1 MTPSN
6 SSEEN
11 EKKKPKM
18 DRVTV
23 SLDEFDYKVISKMAK
38 NRNIGLSE
46 ATRIVIHNWI
56 ETNPGKLKT
65 NYGVDIREL
74 TEEIALASMIDSV
87 SDIIVRLPQIF
98 QLVDDISLADL
109 ADHLDINVKAIK
121 YLLFTQ
127 GEEINKLG
135 LNLKYKGDRIYKL
148 NPRES

>member
-1 MTPSN
+1 MTPTN

-56 ETNPGKLKT
+56 ETNPDKLRT
-65 NYGVDIREL
+65 NYGVDINEL
-74 TEEIALASMIDSV
+74 TEQIALASMIDSE
-87 SDIIVRLPQIF
+87 SEIIKKLPQIF
-98 QLVDDISLADL
+98 QLVDDISLKDL
-109 ADHLDINVKAIK
+109 ADHLEINVKAVK
-121 YLLFTQ
+121 HLFFTQ
-127 GEEINKLG
+127 GEKIKKLG
-135 LNLKYKGDRIYKL
+135 INLKFKGDRIYKL
-148 NPRES
+148 NSR

>member
-56 ETNPGKLKT
+56 ETKPDILRT
-65 NYGVDIREL
+65 NYGVDIKEL
-74 TEEIALASMIDSV
+74 TEEIALASMIDSI
-87 SDIIVRLPQIF
+87 SEIIDELPQIF
-98 QLVDDISLADL
+98 QLVDDISLIDL
-109 ADHLDINVKAIK
+109 ADHLEINVKAVK
-121 YLLFTQ
+121 HLFFTQ
-127 GEEINKLG
+127 GEKIKKLG
-135 LNLKYKGDRIYKL
+135 MNLKFKGDRIYKL
-148 NPRES
+148 NPR

>member
-46 ATRIVIHNWI
+46 ATRLVIHNWI
-56 ETNPGKLKT
+56 ETNPDKLKT
-65 NYGVDIREL
+65 NYGVDVKEL
-74 TEEIALASMIDSV
+74 TEGIALASMIGSV
-87 SDIIVRLPQIF
+87 NEIINRLPKIF
-98 QLVDDISLADL
+98 QLVDDINLLDL
-109 ADHLDINVKAIK
+109 ADHLEINEKAVKH
-121 YLLFTQ
+121 LFFTQ
-127 GEEINKLG
+127 GEKIGKLG
-135 LNLKYKGDRIYKL
+135 LNLKFKGDRIYKL
-148 NPRES
+148 SPK

>member
-1 MTPSN
+1 MTPPN

-56 ETNPGKLKT
+56 ETNPDKLKT
-65 NYGVDIREL
+65 NYGVDIEDL
-74 TEEIALASMIDSV
+74 TEQIALASMIDSV
-87 SDIIVRLPQIF
+87 NEIINELPQIF
-98 QLVDDISLADL
+98 QLVDDISLIDL
-109 ADHLDINVKAIK
+109 ADHLEINVKAIK
-121 YLLFTQ
+121 HLFFTQ
-127 GEEINKLG
+127 GEEIKKLG
-135 LNLKYKGDRIYKL
+135 MNLKFKGDRIYKL
-148 NPRES
+148 NQR

>member
-1 MTPSN
+1 MTPPN

-56 ETNPGKLKT
+56 ETNPDKLKT
-65 NYGVDIREL
+65 NYGVNIEDL
-74 TEEIALASMIDSV
+74 TEQIALASMIDSV
-87 SDIIVRLPQIF
+87 NEIINELPQIF
-98 QLVDDISLADL
+98 QLVDDISLIDL
-109 ADHLDINVKAIK
+109 ADHLEINVKAIK
-121 YLLFTQ
+121 HLFFTQ
-127 GEEINKLG
+127 GEEIKKLG
-135 LNLKYKGDRIYKL
+135 MNLKFKGDRIYKL
-148 NPRES
+148 NQR

>member
-6 SSEEN
+6 SIEEN

-56 ETNPGKLKT
+56 ETNPDRLKT
-65 NYGVDIREL
+65 NYGVDIKEL
-74 TEEIALASMIDSV
+74 TEEIALASMIGSV
-87 SDIIVRLPQIF
+87 SEIIERLPQIF
-98 QLVDDISLADL
+98 QLVDDISLIDL
-109 ADHLDINVKAIK
+109 ADHLEINVKAVK
-121 YLLFTQ
+121 HLLFTQ
-127 GEEINKLG
+127 GENINKLG

-148 NPRES
+148 NTR

>member
-46 ATRIVIHNWI
+46 ATRIIIHNWI
-56 ETNPGKLKT
+56 ETNPDKLRT
-65 NYGVDIREL
+65 NYGVNINEL
-74 TEEIALASMIDSV
+74 TEQIAFASMIGSINDV
-87 SDIIVRLPQIF
+87 IEKLPKIF
-98 QLVDDISLADL
+98 QLVDDISLIDL
-109 ADHLDINVKAIK
+109 ADHLEINVKAIK
-121 YLLFTQ
+121 HLFFTQ
-127 GEEINKLG
+127 GEKIKKLG
-135 LNLKYKGDRIYKL
+135 MNLKYKGDRIYKL
-148 NPRES
+148 NPR